1 MIMSEHKLREII
13 REEFHQLKESLMS
26 DFTDLTT
33 AVNNLIAADEA
44 ENTLL
49 ASISSQ
55 LNALLANSTGV
66 DPTAVTALRDQV
78 NAELA
83 KVNASIVAAGGTAIV
98 PDPGNLPTP
107 PATPPVGSGG

>member
-1 MIMSEHKLREII
+1 MSAVM
-13 REEFHQLKESLMS
+13 Q

-55 LNALLANSTGV
+55 LNALLANPTGV